1 MTRELQVNSPS
12 LDGDAGAC
20 FSFAAV
26 ASAAGDASLGLDSA
40 AIAGDFAAVVSVVAA
55 AAVTVA
61 VGVFSAEGGLGWK
74 VR

>member
-12 LDGDAGAC
+12 FDGDAGAC

-55 AAVTVA
+55 AVTVA

>member
-1 MTRELQVNSPS
+1 M
-12 LDGDAGAC
+12 
-20 FSFAAV
+20 